1 MSSLAIY
8 IPSVYANITESMIS
22 KTFHRMEI
30 GRVKHVD
37 LIDQGKTNKAH
48 VYFDE
53 IYDTEKAA
61 EIACSVKHGKSIK
74 LSYARN
80 EHVFWII
87 LQSRNSY
94 DGKSNTG
101 EFIDEVKFTDEEIAF
116 MESHSEPDMSLV
128 DANYA
133 SILENEIY
141 LLRNTVA
148 QLQMNVQLL
157 QNNNMQQYNSS
168 IRAYDCM
175 EKWLS
180 YASSNQ
186 MDRLR
191 RSMLKYMGVEQSEV
205 VNNVDDDMMDIEQG
219 EIVNNVESINDGGKM
234 TIEELAV

>member
-8 IPSVYANITESMIS
+8 IPSVYPNITESMIS

-30 GRVKHVD
+30 GRVKHVE
-37 LIDQGKTNKAH
+37 LINQGKTNKAH
-48 VYFDE
+48 VYVDE

-61 EIACSVKHGKSIK
+61 DVACTIKHGKSTK

-80 EHVFWII
+80 EHVFWIL

-94 DGKSNTG
+94 DGKSNMG
-101 EFIDEVKFTDEEIAF
+101 EFVDEVKFTDEEIAF

-133 SILENEIY
+133 ACLENEIY
-141 LLRNTVA
+141 MLRNTVA

-157 QNNNMQQYNSS
+157 QNTNMQQYNTSARMS
-168 IRAYDCM
+168 DCM
-175 EKWLS
+175 DKWLQ

-186 MDRLR
+186 MERLR
-191 RSMLKYMGVEQSEV
+191 RSMLKYMGLDQCEV
-205 VNNVDDDMMDIEQG
+205 VNDEDVQMDIEQG
-219 EIVNNVESINDGGKM
+219 EFVDVDSELNDGGKM
-234 TIEELAV
+234 TVEELAV